1 MILSGFCRPIV
12 LVTRPADDAGE
23 LCDAVRAAGFIP
35 MLAPM
40 LDIIP
45 LHPTLPSFDDS
56 QAIVFTSMNGVRHCP
71 AVPRDRPVYCVGDRT
86 ADAARAAGF
95 TTVVSASGD
104 INDLEAVLAGANL
117 KPDRAILHVC
127 GVDVVRPL
135 SVPGV
140 RVEPLVVYR
149 ADMVTRLPW
158 VVRVLIRLG
167 FVTGV
172 LFFSA
177 RTGQAFVNA
186 TKKVGLDRACDGIGA
201 LCLSDSVVESVS
213 DLPWRE
219 LYTAQR
225 PDRAAMLDLLDHLR
239 P

>member
-1 MILSGFCRPIV
+1 MIFSGFCRPIV
-12 LVTRPADDAGE
+12 LVTRPADDAGD
-23 LCDAVRAAGFIP
+23 LCDALRAAGFIP

-40 LDIIP
+40 LDIVP
-45 LHPTLPSFDDS
+45 LNPPCPYLDGV

-71 AVPRDRPVYCVGDRT
+71 VVPRDVAVYCVGDRT
-86 ADAARAAGF
+86 AEAARAAGF
-95 TTVVSASGD
+95 TAVVSASGD
-104 INDLEAVLAGANL
+104 INDLETVLAGANL
-117 KPDRAILHVC
+117 NPGRTVLHVC
-127 GVDVVRPL
+127 GVDVVRPMT
-135 SVPGV
+135 VPGV

-158 VVRVLIRLG
+158 VVRVMIRLG
-167 FVTGV
+167 CVTGV

-177 RTGQAFVNA
+177 RAGQAFVN
-186 TKKVGLDRACDGIGA
+186 TMKKMGLDRACAGIGA

-213 DLPWRE
+213 DLPWRG